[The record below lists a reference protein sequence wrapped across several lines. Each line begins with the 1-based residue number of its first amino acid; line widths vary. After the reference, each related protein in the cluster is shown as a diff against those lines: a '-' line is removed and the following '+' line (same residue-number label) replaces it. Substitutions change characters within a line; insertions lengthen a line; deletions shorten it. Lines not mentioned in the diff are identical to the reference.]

1 MRIPSLDLRID
12 SSSPRRL
19 GFVSLREVRN
29 PVLLPTGRFASMRL
43 PSCVALGSPSIHP
56 FIMELLHHLNIAPR
70 QLMPNSWR
78 IIISCMVIWT
88 IIADGDMITLNEL
101 VHLYRLKK
109 SKEFGYYELIPW
121 HRRSWLIVD
130 LPLSFRYWKLR
141 YFFMSGN
148 G

>member
-1 MRIPSLDLRID
+1 MNENTFSRFKDRFQFPKETRA
-12 SSSPRRL
+12 RL
-19 GFVSLREVRN
+19 PKRGEKSCAFAHREICFYEASFLCSLRF
-29 PVLLPTGRFASMRL
+29 P
-43 PSCVALGSPSIHP
+43 IHP
-56 FIMELLHHLNIAPR
+56 FFMELLHHLNIAPG
-70 QLMPNSWR
+70 QLMPNSWK
-78 IIISCMVIWT
+78 IVISCMVIWT
-88 IIADGDMITLNEL
+88 IIVDGDMITMNEL

>member
-1 MRIPSLDLRID
+1 
-12 SSSPRRL
+12 
-19 GFVSLREVRN
+19 
-29 PVLLPTGRFASMRL
+29 
-43 PSCVALGSPSIHP
+43 
-56 FIMELLHHLNIAPR
+56 
-70 QLMPNSWR
+70 
-78 IIISCMVIWT
+78 MVIWT
-88 IIADGDMITLNEL
+88 IIADSDMITLNEL